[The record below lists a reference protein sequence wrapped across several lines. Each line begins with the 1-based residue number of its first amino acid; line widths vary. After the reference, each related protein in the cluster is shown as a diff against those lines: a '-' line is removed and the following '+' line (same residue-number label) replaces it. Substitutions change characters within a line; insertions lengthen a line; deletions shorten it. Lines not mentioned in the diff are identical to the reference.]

1 MGLMVG
7 FGVCW
12 VCLGRGWVSTFFLL
26 WQLFLSFIFPSLR
39 GLLCFF
45 FFLVVLMG
53 GEGGG
58 GGVDCFLTVVA
69 RFAFDCL
76 VCETKILWVFLFLFW
91 FKC

>member
-1 MGLMVG
+1 MVG
-7 FGVCW
+7 LVFD
-12 VCLGRGWVSTFFLL
+12 
-26 WQLFLSFIFPSLR
+26 R

-45 FFLVVLMG
+45 FCVVLMG

-91 FKC
+91 FGC

>member
-1 MGLMVG
+1 M
-7 FGVCW
+7 
-12 VCLGRGWVSTFFLL
+12 
-26 WQLFLSFIFPSLR
+26 
-39 GLLCFF
+39 F

-91 FKC
+91 FGC